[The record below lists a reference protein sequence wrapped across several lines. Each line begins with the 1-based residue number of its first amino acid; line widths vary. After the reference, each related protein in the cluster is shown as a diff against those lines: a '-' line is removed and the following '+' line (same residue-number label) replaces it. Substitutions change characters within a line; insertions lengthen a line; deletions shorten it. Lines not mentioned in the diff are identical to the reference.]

1 MQSGSAFQFD
11 GPNEATLC
19 STIEDEEIYL
29 GLINNVITSAR
40 QGTIP
45 RRECFGEPGLFSA
58 LPEVDEDVQLSQR
71 FRSYGP
77 KERDIRIGALGEL
90 YVFELL
96 LGISPALSQFGRDNW
111 QSRMRKFINIHPNY
125 SDMPVW
131 TGQETADIIYFD
143 RGRGLTKHLVGK
155 GQLGPSWL
163 NKKPLY
169 LIEVKSTTGDRRT
182 PFYMSKRQYQKMGEY
197 SRTLALSTATTSPT
211 IYLIARVSNVDNPN
225 IRLDLYFYPS
235 TLRAQ
240 GSLVFTPETWS
251 VVPGSVDPGWLG

>member
-1 MQSGSAFQFD
+1 
-11 GPNEATLC
+11 
-19 STIEDEEIYL
+19 
-29 GLINNVITSAR
+29 
-40 QGTIP
+40 
-45 RRECFGEPGLFSA
+45 
-58 LPEVDEDVQLSQR
+58 
-71 FRSYGP
+71 
-77 KERDIRIGALGEL
+77 
-90 YVFELL
+90 
-96 LGISPALSQFGRDNW
+96 
-111 QSRMRKFINIHPNY
+111 MRKFINIHPNY
-125 SDMPVW
+125 SDMPAW
-131 TGQETADIIYFD
+131 TGQETADIVYFD

-163 NKKPLY
+163 NVKPLY

-197 SRTLALSTATTSPT
+197 SRTLALSAPTATATTAPT

-225 IRLDLYFYPS
+225 IRLDLYFYPN